1 MSYEVFARKYRPRT
15 FADVIGQE
23 HVARTLMN
31 AIDEGRISQAYVFAG
46 TRGVGKTSLARIFAK
61 GLNCKKGPTSKPC
74 LSCES
79 CESIANGTDSDV
91 IEIDA
96 ASHTGVDDVRV
107 VRDDVRYAPLRSRF
121 KVYIVDEAHMLSK
134 SAWNAFLKTLEE
146 PPPHVKFVFATTEPH
161 RLPETIFSRCQRFD
175 LHRISAADILARLK
189 EMCAQEKLKADE
201 RALAMVARAGR
212 GSLRDAQ
219 SLLDQ
224 VVAYAGEKIELS
236 HVELALGAVPLD
248 LVFTL
253 ADAWRAQ
260 DVPSAMSVVEQVFD
274 QGKDAGAFLDQ
285 VVEHVRNLMLL
296 ASCGSKSSL
305 IDLIGPDLDRAAAQ
319 AQALQVDGWV
329 SVLQLLAE
337 TRRRLRE
344 STQPRVLVEL
354 LFVKLCRFGNL
365 LSLSDAVARLE
376 SGAGIPVV
384 GSPARAA
391 APMPLRQA
399 EQRFGKLGDRAVP
412 LDDPG
417 SEAPPRPPESVP
429 MAAASGG
436 EGDWQRVLEAV
447 KTRRPTL
454 HAVLREGRLLKFD
467 AKQCVVGF
475 GKGFSFHRAQAEEP
489 EHRKLVEEVLAEVL
503 GKSVAFG
510 VEKTAEEGPPRP
522 FEEGAGGRPA
532 GAANAGAPAIGGSV
546 LEDPAVRKVIE
557 IFKGRITGVT
567 SGPRS

>member
-1 MSYEVFARKYRPRT
+1 MPYEVFARKYRPRT

-31 AIDEGRISQAYVFAG
+31 AIEEGRISQAYVFAG

-74 LSCES
+74 LSCDS
-79 CESIANGTDSDV
+79 CESIANGTDADV

-189 EMCAQEKLKADE
+189 EMCSQEKIKAEE

-224 VVAYAGEKIELS
+224 VVAYAGDKIELN
-236 HVELALGAVPLD
+236 HVELALGTVPLD

-260 DVPSAMSVVEQVFD
+260 DVPSAMAVVEKVFD

-296 ASCGSKSSL
+296 ASCGAKSTL

-319 AQALQVDGWV
+319 AQALPVDGWV
-329 SVLQLLAE
+329 SVLQLVAE

-365 LSLSDAVARLE
+365 LSLADAVARLE
-376 SGAGIPVV
+376 SGPGIPVV
-384 GSPARAA
+384 ASPARPAAPAEPMPAFAA
-391 APMPLRQA
+391 APARTAPMP
-399 EQRFGKLGDRAVP
+399 
-412 LDDPG
+412 
-417 SEAPPRPPESVP
+417 APVASPRPAEPAP
-429 MAAASGG
+429 AAAASGG

-489 EHRKLVEEVLAEVL
+489 EHRKIVEEVLAEVL
-503 GKSVAFG
+503 GKTVAFG
-510 VEKTAEEGPPRP
+510 IEKTSEEGPPRP

-532 GAANAGAPAIGGSV
+532 AAANEGGAPPAIGGSV
-546 LEDPAVRKVIE
+546 LEDPAIRKVME

-567 SGPRS
+567 TGPRS